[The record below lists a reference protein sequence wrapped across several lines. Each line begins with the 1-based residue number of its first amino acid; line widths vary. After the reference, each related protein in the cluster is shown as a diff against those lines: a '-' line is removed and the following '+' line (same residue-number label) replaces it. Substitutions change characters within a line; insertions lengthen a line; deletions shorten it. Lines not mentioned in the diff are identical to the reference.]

1 MNMQIYGE
9 SFKGIG
15 NRKTGRGVLMERE
28 EKGKS
33 SWWRRL
39 TQQKEVE
46 SDREIDVTL
55 SELRQAIH
63 EYEQTLPKGVNRTV
77 LLDDT
82 QEIDT
87 KRLKHHLSGVPKQRF
102 YMSKETFHIVPEEER
117 DVIYEMD
124 QVQRALD
131 LYMDEEK
138 KLPLRKFQDALQL
151 DLTRLREGGYLKT
164 LPTRPYYVV
173 DETLI
178 VSLEPKESNS

>member
-1 MNMQIYGE
+1 
-9 SFKGIG
+9 
-15 NRKTGRGVLMERE
+15 MERE
-28 EKGKS
+28 EKKS
-33 SWWRRL
+33 KSWWKRL
-39 TQQKEVE
+39 TQQKEVD
-46 SDREIDVTL
+46 SDREIDISL
-55 SELRQAIH
+55 PELRHAIH

-87 KRLKHHLSGVPKQRF
+87 KRLKHHLSGIPKQRF

-131 LYMDEEK
+131 LYMDQEK
-138 KLPLRKFQDALQL
+138 KLPLRKFENALQL

-164 LPTRPYYVV
+164 LPKRPYYVV

-178 VSLEPKESNS
+178 VSLEPKETSS